1 MKRKEQQ
8 NRISA
13 RKQMRRDAKNEKQ
26 QQQINW

>member
-26 QQQINW
+26 QQQIN